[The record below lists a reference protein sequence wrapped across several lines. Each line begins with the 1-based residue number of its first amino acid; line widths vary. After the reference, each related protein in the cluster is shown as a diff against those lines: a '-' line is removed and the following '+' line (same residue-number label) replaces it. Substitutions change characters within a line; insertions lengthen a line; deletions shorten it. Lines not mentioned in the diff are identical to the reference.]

1 MYESIDRRLNE
12 GWLEVI
18 HLETDDFPEPVLFIY
33 KLLFLLGG
41 FVDSPATPQVI
52 ATTGR
57 GSLSLR
63 PRNALSEEY
72 AVRTES
78 GILAI

>member
-1 MYESIDRRLNE
+1 M
-12 GWLEVI
+12 
-18 HLETDDFPEPVLFIY
+18 
-33 KLLFLLGG
+33 
-41 FVDSPATPQVI
+41 DSPATPQVI

-78 GILAI
+78 GILAIYLSVEEENEVEGEEEDESDKIRESESFMPA